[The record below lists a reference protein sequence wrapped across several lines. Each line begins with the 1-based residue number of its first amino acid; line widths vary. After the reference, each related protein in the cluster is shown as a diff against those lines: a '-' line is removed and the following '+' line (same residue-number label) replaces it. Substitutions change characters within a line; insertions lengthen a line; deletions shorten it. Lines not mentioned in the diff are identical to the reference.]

1 MTPKAQARKEKK
13 ITRHHQNL
21 KLLCFK
27 GHHQETEKTTHRMG
41 GNICESYIG
50 EDPYIQDI

>member
-1 MTPKAQARKEKK
+1 MTPKAQARKGKK

-41 GNICESYIG
+41 GNICKSYIG